1 MYIKNLFLVILNA
14 VKNFIAIMRGLFISA
29 TLKQILRFAQNDIL
43 AALLLPILLISC
55 TERYDFKLQ
64 DTESKLVIIGYVCT
78 EKGQYAIDITRTR
91 SYFEAGSMRDVPSAK
106 VYINDEELTPDPE
119 IKSRYLTRP
128 DFSAVT
134 GQTYTLRVEMDFNG
148 DGQIEVYTAE
158 AVAPKKVFAFMKLQ
172 PLTNE
177 ADGPALP
184 LTTLLVFQD
193 PKGEDNNY
201 GAHLYI
207 STARDSNDTY
217 HKYHISNTPSKYVT
231 NMFKSDVAD
240 GELIFYPAYMIGRKL
255 LYKPLD
261 TLMVYPFDTI
271 EVEFNCHSKEYYE
284 FIRQCDDAASGS
296 NPMFMTPAGPVT
308 GNVSGGAIGAFG
320 VYTNSRSKGV
330 VPYKEGTWKDED
342 LEKRFGKNWREVIN
356 GKLKVEN

>member
-1 MYIKNLFLVILNA
+1 MYIENLFFVILNA
-14 VKNFIAIMRGLFISA
+14 VKNLITIMRGLFVTA
-29 TLKQILRFAQNDIL
+29 TLKQILRFAQNDVLIALSLPFLL
-43 AALLLPILLISC
+43 ASC

-64 DTESKLVIIGYVCT
+64 ETASKPVIIGYVCT
-78 EKGQYAIDITRTR
+78 EKGQYAIDVTRTR

-240 GELIFYPAYMIGRKL
+240 GDLIFYPAYMIGRKL

>member
-1 MYIKNLFLVILNA
+1 MYIKNLFFVILNA
-14 VKNFIAIMRGLFISA
+14 VKSLIAIMRGLPVSA
-29 TLKQILRFAQNDIL
+29 TLKQILRFAQNDVLIALSLPFLL
-43 AALLLPILLISC
+43 ASC

>member
-1 MYIKNLFLVILNA
+1 MYIKKHISVMLNA
-14 VKNFIAIMRGLFISA
+14 VKSLILF
-29 TLKQILRFAQNDIL
+29 
-43 AALLLPILLISC
+43 LPILLSSC

-64 DTESKLVIIGYVCT
+64 ETASKPVIIGYVCT

-91 SYFEAGSMRDVPSAK
+91 GYFDTGSMRDVPPAK
-106 VYINDEELTPDPE
+106 VWINGEELTPDKE
-119 IKSRYLTRP
+119 LKSRYVTRP
-128 DFSAVT
+128 DFRAVT
-134 GQTYTLRVEMDFNG
+134 GETYTLRVEMDFDG
-148 DGQIEVYTAE
+148 DGKNETYTAE
-158 AVAPKKVFAFMKLQ
+158 AVAPRKVFCFMTLQ

-177 ADGPALP
+177 PDGPALP
-184 LTTLLVFQD
+184 LTTLLIFQD

-240 GELIFYPAYMIGRKL
+240 GSLIYYPAYMIGRKIL
-255 LYKPLD
+255 HTPLD

-271 EVEFNCHSKEYYE
+271 EVSLNCHSKEFYE
-284 FIRQCDDAASGS
+284 FIRQSDDAASGS

-308 GNVSGGAIGAFG
+308 GNISGGAVGAFG
-320 VYTNSRSKGV
+320 VYTNSYTKGV

>member
-43 AALLLPILLISC
+43 AALLVPILLVSC

>member
-43 AALLLPILLISC
+43 AALLVPILLVSC

-106 VYINDEELTPDPE
+106 VYINDEELTPDLE

>member
-14 VKNFIAIMRGLFISA
+14 VKNLILFL
-29 TLKQILRFAQNDIL
+29 T
-43 AALLLPILLISC
+43 ILLSSC

-106 VYINDEELTPDPE
+106 VYINDEELTPDLE

-134 GQTYTLRVEMDFNG
+134 GKTYTLRVEMDFNG

-284 FIRQCDDAASGS
+284 FIRQCDDAASSS

>member
-1 MYIKNLFLVILNA
+1 MYIKNLFFVILNA
-14 VKNFIAIMRGLFISA
+14 VKNLIAIMRGLFVPA
-29 TLKQILRFAQNDIL
+29 TLKQILRFAQNDVLIALSLPFLL
-43 AALLLPILLISC
+43 ASC

>member
-14 VKNFIAIMRGLFISA
+14 VKNLILF
-29 TLKQILRFAQNDIL
+29 
-43 AALLLPILLISC
+43 LPILLSSC

-217 HKYHISNTPSKYVT
+217 HKYHISNTTSKYVT

>member
-1 MYIKNLFLVILNA
+1 M
-14 VKNFIAIMRGLFISA
+14 
-29 TLKQILRFAQNDIL
+29 
-43 AALLLPILLISC
+43 
-55 TERYDFKLQ
+55 
-64 DTESKLVIIGYVCT
+64 
-78 EKGQYAIDITRTR
+78 
-91 SYFEAGSMRDVPSAK
+91 
-106 VYINDEELTPDPE
+106 
-119 IKSRYLTRP
+119 
-128 DFSAVT
+128 T
-134 GQTYTLRVEMDFNG
+134 GETYTLRVEMDFDG
-148 DGQIEVYTAE
+148 DGKDETYTAE
-158 AVAPKKVFAFMKLQ
+158 AVAPRKVFCFMTLQ

-177 ADGPALP
+177 PDGPALP
-184 LTTLLVFQD
+184 LTTLLIFQD

-240 GELIFYPAYMIGRKL
+240 GSLIYYPAYMIGRKIL
-255 LYKPLD
+255 HTPLD

-271 EVEFNCHSKEYYE
+271 EVSLNCHSKEFYE
-284 FIRQCDDAASGS
+284 FIRQSDDAASGS

-308 GNVSGGAIGAFG
+308 GNISGGAVGAFG
-320 VYTNSRSKGV
+320 VYTNSYTKGV

-356 GKLKVEN
+356 GKLKN